1 MNNGAQRL
9 NLFTH
14 ETRMNTRVSVL
25 DGIKIQKCL
34 CLSEKPSKIPLEARE
49 IADDKL
55 ALLHDMRFLKKH
67 ALARAFHH
75 ESLRSPHM

>member
-14 ETRMNTRVSVL
+14 ETRMNTRVYVL
-25 DGIKIQKCL
+25 GGIKIQKCL
-34 CLSEKPSKIPLEARE
+34 CLSDKPSKIPLEARE

-75 ESLRSPHM
+75 ESLRSPYM

>member
-14 ETRMNTRVSVL
+14 ETRMNTRVCVL
-25 DGIKIQKCL
+25 GGIKIQKFL

-75 ESLRSPHM
+75 ESLRSPYM

>member
-14 ETRMNTRVSVL
+14 ETRMNTRVCVL
-25 DGIKIQKCL
+25 GGIKIQKCL

-55 ALLHDMRFLKKH
+55 ALMHDMRFLKKH

-75 ESLRSPHM
+75 ESLRSPYM